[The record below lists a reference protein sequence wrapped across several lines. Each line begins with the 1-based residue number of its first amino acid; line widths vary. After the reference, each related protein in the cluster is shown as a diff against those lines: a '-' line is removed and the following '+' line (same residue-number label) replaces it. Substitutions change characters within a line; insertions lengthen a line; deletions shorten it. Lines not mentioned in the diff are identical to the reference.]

1 MHDNL
6 TDGEILSGPGR
17 GLFVRVQ
24 KIARQE
30 LEIGPG
36 LAPPAVSEARGK
48 ILGGK
53 ARGGRAKAKG
63 RGLSDRSSDSQSD
76 SHSACGQQS
85 WLEVQVPPMSNI
97 TNHQVA
103 GHRSRTERERCAVE
117 VDNELMV
124 LLNSIERCLR
134 LF

>member
-1 MHDNL
+1 MEKYL
-6 TDGEILSGPGR
+6 VGQAAASSSGFRRSRGR
-17 GLFVRVQ
+17 SWKSGQDLRHLQCQ
-24 KIARQE
+24 KH
-30 LEIGPG
+30 
-36 LAPPAVSEARGK
+36 
-48 ILGGK
+48 GGK
-53 ARGGRAKAKG
+53 DWEAKHGGERAKAKG

-76 SHSACGQQS
+76 SHSACGHQS
-85 WLEVQVPPMSNI
+85 WLEVQIPPMSNI

-103 GHRSRTERERCAVE
+103 GHIGRTKRERCAVE